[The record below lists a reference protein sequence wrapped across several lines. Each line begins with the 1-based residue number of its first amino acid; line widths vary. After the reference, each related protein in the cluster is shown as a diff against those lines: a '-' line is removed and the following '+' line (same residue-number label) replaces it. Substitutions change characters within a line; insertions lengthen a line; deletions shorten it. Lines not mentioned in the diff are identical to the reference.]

1 MQEEFLKIP
10 KERVAVLIGAEGSTK
25 RKVEKLAAIRLKVD
39 SGNGEV
45 EISSAKA
52 DGFAFMKAV
61 SVVKAIARGFNP
73 EIALLLLK
81 GDYVFIIID
90 LGDYAKT
97 KKSMMRLKGRVI
109 GLDGKSRMLIEEL
122 SETHIVVYG
131 KTASI
136 IGHSE
141 NAAIAR
147 KAIES
152 LLMGSRHSNVYRWL
166 EKKRKD
172 QRMGML

>member
-73 EIALLLLK
+73 EKALMLLDENHSLE
-81 GDYVFIIID
+81 IIELEEL
-90 LGDYAKT
+90 LGKSDKTINAK
-97 KKSMMRLKGRVI
+97 KGRVI
-109 GLDGKSRMLIEEL
+109 GEQGRAREKIERETGTYLSVYGRTISIIGRLDDIPKAKKAIEMLIEGAM
-122 SETHIVVYG
+122 HR
-131 KTASI
+131 TAYKYL
-136 IGHSE
+136 E
-141 NAAIAR
+141 NRQKEGFEI
-147 KAIES
+147 
-152 LLMGSRHSNVYRWL
+152 
-166 EKKRKD
+166 
-172 QRMGML
+172 